1 MQLTQAHSATLAGWR
16 SKLIGV
22 IRPAVTTRRVVLAE
36 APRRGATQAAVANRV
51 DARTAAAADAILRS
65 PLALDLSADS
75 RLAIVARNLDEDEI
89 SEAAVRL
96 VREHGLMLAKSMIA
110 EDPTVLSGS
119 NSEDVAIFKALQVGI
134 LSRALRATPPRPRPA
149 RPGRGT
155 RCPLSAPR
163 RHGRATRPSG
173 LHWRAGGPWKP

>member
-75 RLAIVARNLDEDEI
+75 RLAIVARNL
-89 SEAAVRL
+89 V
-96 VREHGLMLAKSMIA
+96 
-110 EDPTVLSGS
+110 
-119 NSEDVAIFKALQVGI
+119 
-134 LSRALRATPPRPRPA
+134 RPRPDGAMPA
-149 RPGRGT
+149 RPLG
-155 RCPLSAPR
+155 
-163 RHGRATRPSG
+163 
-173 LHWRAGGPWKP
+173 